1 MMNKI
6 FSIIIVISIAYG
18 IYSGNFSQLSDSLL
32 NDPSSAVE
40 LVIFLTGSMCLWGG
54 LMRIAEKA
62 GITCYM
68 AMLFRPAAKLLFKG
82 LDLNGKAFR
91 YICMNVTANIL
102 GLGNAATPLGIEA
115 MKELEKVHISEG
127 GDPLRASDNMVTFTV
142 LNTASLT
149 IIPSTCA
156 AIRAKY
162 GSASPMEIFPA
173 VIITALS
180 ALTAAL
186 LASQI
191 LKRFSKQ
198 TGDDK

>member
-62 GITCYM
+62 GITRYM
-68 AMLFRPAAKLLFKG
+68 AMLFRPAAKHLFKG

-91 YICMNVTANIL
+91 LICMNVTANIL

-115 MKELEKVHISEG
+115 MKELEKAHISEG

-156 AIRAKY
+156 AVRAKY

-173 VIITALS
+173 VVITALS

-191 LKRFSKQ
+191 LKRFHKQ

>member
-1 MMNKI
+1 MMNKL

-32 NDPSSAVE
+32 NDPTSAVE

-54 LMRIAEKA
+54 LMRIAEKS
-62 GITCYM
+62 GITRYM
-68 AMLFRPAAKLLFKG
+68 AMLFRPAARLLFKG
-82 LDLNGKAFR
+82 LDLNSKAFR
-91 YICMNVTANIL
+91 LICMNVTANIL

-115 MKELEKVHISEG
+115 MKELEKAHISEG

-156 AIRAKY
+156 AVRAKY

-173 VIITALS
+173 VVITALS

-191 LKRFSKQ
+191 LKRFHKQ

>member
-6 FSIIIVISIAYG
+6 FSIIIILSVAYG
-18 IYSGNFSQLSDSLL
+18 IYSGNFSEMSDSLL
-32 NDPSSAVE
+32 NDPSSAVD

-62 GITCYM
+62 GITEYL

-82 LDLNGKAFR
+82 LDLNSRAFR

-115 MKELEKVHISEG
+115 MKELEKAHISEG
-127 GDPLRASDNMVTFTV
+127 GDPLYASDDMVTFTV

-149 IIPSTCA
+149 LIPTTCA
-156 AIRAKY
+156 AVRAKY

-173 VIITALS
+173 VVVTALA
-180 ALTAAL
+180 ALTASL
-186 LASQI
+186 LASRL
-191 LKRFSKQ
+191 LKRFWKR

>member
-18 IYSGNFSQLSDSLL
+18 IYSGNFSGLSDALL
-32 NDPSSAVE
+32 NEPSAAVE

-62 GITCYM
+62 GITEYLSI
-68 AMLFRPAAKLLFKG
+68 LFRPAAKRLFKG
-82 LDLNGKAFR
+82 LDLDSRAFR

-115 MKELEKVHISEG
+115 MKELEKSHISKG
-127 GDPLRASDNMVTFTV
+127 GDPLSASDDMVTFTV

-149 IIPSTCA
+149 IIPTTCA
-156 AIRAKY
+156 AVRAKY
-162 GSASPMEIFPA
+162 GSVSPMEIFPA
-173 VIITALS
+173 VIITALA

-191 LKRFSKQ
+191 LKRFWKR
-198 TGDDK
+198 TGDNK

>member
-1 MMNKI
+1 MMNKL

-18 IYSGNFSQLSDSLL
+18 IYSGNFSQLSNSLL
-32 NDPSSAVE
+32 NDPTSAVE

-62 GITCYM
+62 GITRYM
-68 AMLFRPAAKLLFKG
+68 AMLFRPAARLLFKG

-91 YICMNVTANIL
+91 LICMNVTANIL

-115 MKELEKVHISEG
+115 MKELEKTHISEG

-149 IIPSTCA
+149 VIPSTCA
-156 AIRAKY
+156 AVRAKY

-173 VIITALS
+173 VVITALS

-186 LASQI
+186 LAAQI
-191 LKRFSKQ
+191 LKRFHKQ

>member
-6 FSIIIVISIAYG
+6 FSIIIIVSIGYG
-18 IYSGNFSQLSDSLL
+18 IFSGNYSHLSNSLL

-40 LVIFLTGSMCLWGG
+40 LVIFLTGNMCLWGG

-62 GITCYM
+62 GITRYT

-82 LDLNGKAFR
+82 LDINSKAFR
-91 YICMNVTANIL
+91 LICMNVTANIL

-115 MKELEKVHISEG
+115 MKELEKAHISEG
-127 GDPLRASDNMVTFTV
+127 GDPLCASDNMVTFTV

-149 IIPSTCA
+149 VIPSTCA
-156 AIRAKY
+156 AVRAKY

-191 LKRFSKQ
+191 LKRFQKR
-198 TGDDK
+198 TGDKK